1 MSAVPT
7 LQPCLVTLCRGLVK
21 WDILVYIVR
30 SCKFKCSFEAAK
42 RSFYRSANS
51 IFGKIGRIASEETT
65 LQLIR
70 SKCIPALLYGLEACP
85 MNKSDLWSLDFVVDR
100 LLMKLFKT
108 ANIQIVRECQKNF
121 GFELPSVILDKRC
134 SKFISKYNAC
144 VMCHGLNV

>member
-1 MSAVPT
+1 VNRIETETA
-7 LQPCLVTLCRGLVK
+7 
-21 WDILVYIVR
+21 DI
-30 SCKFKCSFEAAK
+30 KFKCSFEAAK

-65 LQLIR
+65 LQLTR

-85 MNKSDLWSLDFVVDR
+85 MNKSDLRSLDFVVDQ
-100 LLMKLFKT
+100 LFMKLFKT

-134 SKFISKYNAC
+134 SKFTSKYNAC
-144 VMCHGLNV
+144 VMCRGLNI